1 MHTERMKLLPK
12 WFALAIALLSSFPL
26 SAQNRHTEKGDEEV
40 AALAYANAIPHFLK
54 AVKKGEEGA
63 LVKLARCYY
72 RIRNYDAAAE
82 AYEKLNTESVIPVND
97 YFDYGH
103 ILLQQSKYAE
113 AREAFETYA
122 ETVSGDPRGRR
133 FADALAN
140 MERWYRDTASCEIIS
155 LPFNSNA
162 ADFGAFPYQD
172 GVVFSSSRAV
182 GSKDYTFE
190 GLNQAFLNLYY
201 VETKDLDANKWKAP
215 EALDGELRTKYHES
229 SFSVSEKDST
239 TAWFSRNS
247 EVKGGRS
254 RKTNRLIWLNI
265 YETKMKGLKGKDI
278 QPFEHN
284 CEDCNSSHP
293 FITADGKYLYF
304 SSDRTGGEG
313 GKDLYRSAWSGSAW
327 SSPQNLGPKVNT
339 PGDEQFPFLHPDGTL
354 YFASDGHPGFGHL
367 DIFKYSDR
375 SPDPVNL
382 GAPINSAFDD
392 FGYFLNFEEKYGY
405 FSSNRPGG
413 QGDDDIYAFNLT
425 LPQVEILVMDSVS
438 QLPVE
443 NARVLLYDENEALIL
458 DTKTDSLGGAGFEIK
473 RDFSYRMV
481 VKTPDFRDAVVNIDP
496 ASEALGFQDRYRVVL
511 YNPPP
516 AMTAIVVDD
525 SLKQPLD
532 GAIIS
537 LRRLGIEDSIVR
549 ETDRYGRFSAKLQP
563 RMEYEMVVR
572 KEGYYTFRTP
582 VSTTDDSY
590 DGDTIIPMKLKPV
603 EIGEVFTLDNI
614 YYEFSKW
621 NLTPRSELELDKL
634 VGLLRDNPGVSI
646 ELGSHTDSRGNDG
659 FNQELSLKRALS
671 ARNYMVMSGIR
682 AERID
687 YKGYGESQLV
697 NRCDDGVECDEAE
710 HAVNRRTEF
719 IITGY
724 SGKIE
729 RK

>member
-1 MHTERMKLLPK
+1 MYPDRMKLLPK
-12 WFALAIALLSSFPL
+12 WFFLAIALLFSVQL
-26 SAQNRHTEKGDEEV
+26 NAQNRHTERGDEEV
-40 AALAYANAIPHFLK
+40 AALAYPNAIPHYLK

-63 LVKLARCYY
+63 QYKLAHCYY
-72 RIRNYDAAAE
+72 LIRNYEAAAE
-82 AYEKLNTESVIPVND
+82 AYLKLDADNAIPSNA
-97 YFDYGH
+97 YFEYGH
-103 ILLQQSKYAE
+103 ILLQQSNYTGAQQAFSAYAK
-113 AREAFETYA
+113 
-122 ETVSGDPRGRR
+122 SNPGDPRGGK

-140 MERWYRDTASCEIIS
+140 MERWYQDTSSCEVMS
-155 LPFNSNA
+155 LPFNSGA
-162 ADFGAFPYQD
+162 ADFGAFPYLE
-172 GVVFSSSRAV
+172 GVVFASSRKV

-201 VETKDLDANKWKAP
+201 VEAKDLEANKWKGP

-229 SFSVSEKDST
+229 SFSTSKKDST

-247 EVKGGRS
+247 ELKGKRS
-254 RKTNRLIWLNI
+254 QKTNRLIWLNI
-265 YETKMKGLKGKDI
+265 YSTKMKGLKGKEI
-278 QPFEHN
+278 EAFEHN

-313 GKDLYRSAWSGSAW
+313 GKDLYRSAWNGSAW

-367 DIFKYSDR
+367 DIFKFSDR
-375 SPDPVNL
+375 APDPINL
-382 GAPINSAFDD
+382 GAPINSSFDD
-392 FGYFLNFEEKYGY
+392 FAYYLNFEEKFGY

-413 QGDDDIYAFNLT
+413 QGDDDVYSFNLT
-425 LPQVEILVMDSVS
+425 LPQVEIIVMDSVS

-443 NARVLLYDENEALIL
+443 NARILLYDEKDEVVL
-458 DTKTDSLGGAGFEIK
+458 DTKTDSLGNSGFEIK

-481 VKTPDFRDAVVNIDP
+481 VKTPDFQDYVVNIDP
-496 ASEALGFQDRYRVVL
+496 ASEAMGFQDRYRVVL

-516 AMTAIVVDD
+516 AMTALVVDD
-525 SLKQPLD
+525 SLKLPID
-532 GAIIS
+532 GATIS

-549 ETDRYGRFSAKLQP
+549 QTDRYGRFSAKLQP

-621 NLTPRSELELDKL
+621 DLTPQSEQELNKL
-634 VGLLRDNPGVSI
+634 INLLKDNPGVSI
-646 ELGSHTDSRGNDG
+646 ELGSHTDSRGNDN

-671 ARNYMVMSGIR
+671 ARNFMVLNGIP
-682 AERID
+682 AARISS
-687 YKGYGESQLV
+687 KGYGESQLV
-697 NRCDDGVECDEAE
+697 NRCDDGVECEEEE
-710 HAVNRRTEF
+710 HSPNRRTEF